1 MEAKKQQP
9 KQATQTKSNRSFLL
23 TLNKP
28 EEQYEKV
35 KNYLYGLETLN
46 YFISTEEIAPE
57 TGHKH
62 IHIYAQ
68 FTQNIRLSLKKL
80 CGSHIDKCYG
90 SPQQNV
96 DYIKKVKEPEKRG
109 TILDEWGDIR
119 IKGGKTIK
127 EVKNM
132 TKDERDDLP
141 IQYYKIIKEI
151 NLVEENDIVIDEI
164 YKPDLEVYYIWGP
177 SEMDKTKNALK
188 LAKKKGYE
196 KINMVKYHN
205 GFWLGIGTSKCCLYD
220 DYRDTDMDPNE
231 FINFIDYN
239 IHVLNI
245 KGGSVK
251 NMYQLILI
259 TSVQDPQFIYE
270 YKQVKEETAKQW
282 LRRMTVIDITNNDN
296 LNKYFN

>member
-1 MEAKKQQP
+1 MEKKEKKQ
-9 KQATQTKSNRSFLL
+9 TQTKSSRNYLL

-28 EEQYEKV
+28 DEQYEKV

-46 YFISTEEIAPE
+46 YFISTLEIAPE

-68 FTQNIRLSLKKL
+68 FTQNIKLSLKKL
-80 CGSHIDKCYG
+80 LGSHVDKCYG
-90 SPQQNV
+90 SPQQNI

-109 TILDEWGDIR
+109 TIIDEWGDIR
-119 IKGGKTIK
+119 IKGGRTIK

-282 LRRMTVIDITNNDN
+282 LRRMTVIDITNNEL

>member
-1 MEAKKQQP
+1 MEKKEKKQ
-9 KQATQTKSNRSFLL
+9 TQTKTAKAYLL
-23 TLNKP
+23 TLNQP
-28 EEQYEKV
+28 EHYEKV
-35 KNYLYGLETLN
+35 KNYLYGLESMN
-46 YFISTEEIAPE
+46 YFISTLEKAPE
-57 TGHKH
+57 TGHEH

-68 FTQNIRLSLKKL
+68 FTQGIKLSLKKL
-80 CGSHIDKCYG
+80 CGAHVDKCYG
-90 SPQQNV
+90 SPQQNL
-96 DYIKKVKEPEKRG
+96 DYIHKVKEPEKRG
-109 TILDEWGDIR
+109 TILDEWGDIKL
-119 IKGGKTIK
+119 KGGKTIK
-127 EVKNM
+127 EVKQM
-132 TKDERDDLP
+132 TKEERDDLP

-151 NLVEENDIVIDEI
+151 NLIEENDIVIDEI
-164 YKPDLEVYYIWGP
+164 YKPELEVYYIWGP

-251 NMYQLILI
+251 NLYQLILI

-282 LRRMTVIDITNNDN
+282 LRRMTVIDITDNEN

>member
-1 MEAKKQQP
+1 MEKKEKKQ
-9 KQATQTKSNRSFLL
+9 TQTKSSRNYLL

-28 EEQYEKV
+28 DEQYEKV

-46 YFISTEEIAPE
+46 YFISTLETAPE

-68 FTQNIRLSLKKL
+68 FNQNIKLSLKKL
-80 CGSHIDKCYG
+80 LGSHVDKCYG
-90 SPQQNV
+90 SPQQNI

-109 TILDEWGDIR
+109 TIIDEWGDIR
-119 IKGGKTIK
+119 LKGGKTIK

-132 TKDERDDLP
+132 SKEERDDLP

-282 LRRMTVIDITNNDN
+282 LRRMTVIDITNNEN